1 MEELCS
7 NVELHQILF
16 HNYFMFWS
24 LDGKIDEMKNEEHQ
38 RLDDLEF
45 IVEVLEKEEWDE

>member
-1 MEELCS
+1 
-7 NVELHQILF
+7 
-16 HNYFMFWS
+16 MFWS

-45 IVEVLEKEEWDE
+45 IVEDLEKDRSMRWVIAIL